1 MRDAMDIRPQ
11 VHN

>member
-1 MRDAMDIRPQ
+1 MRDAVYIRPQ

>member
-1 MRDAMDIRPQ
+1 MIDQLQIRPQ